1 MGSEM
6 CIRDSI
12 YSTLSYALSGLERN
26 LQTSATK
33 YNQLRKRN
41 HYNYNKHQPHH
52 VPGPTLKTI
61 EIQVPESISE
71 RDVKLATAVMAFQ
84 KRIISLNRA
93 AEIAEMPLQE
103 LLIEL
108 KNRNIPAYHYTD
120 EARQELEV

>member
-1 MGSEM
+1 V
-6 CIRDSI
+6 
-12 YSTLSYALSGLERN
+12 T
-26 LQTSATK
+26 
-33 YNQLRKRN
+33 
-41 HYNYNKHQPHH
+41 
-52 VPGPTLKTI
+52 GPTLKTI
-61 EIQVPESISE
+61 EIRVPESISE

-103 LLIEL
+103 FLIEL